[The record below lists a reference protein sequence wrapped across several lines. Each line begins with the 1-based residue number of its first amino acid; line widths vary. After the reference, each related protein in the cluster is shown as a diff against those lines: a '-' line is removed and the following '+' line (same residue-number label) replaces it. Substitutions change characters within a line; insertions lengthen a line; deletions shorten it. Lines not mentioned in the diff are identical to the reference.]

1 VLVAEFNILVQVGV
15 ATANVTNVALEVLN
29 IDGVEA
35 DDGCEEAHIELGQLV
50 TEVEGTTRLSKFF
63 LCTIER
69 FEQSGDVLLVSF
81 LCAA

>member
-1 VLVAEFNILVQVGV
+1 
-15 ATANVTNVALEVLN
+15 VLN

-50 TEVEGTTRLSKFF
+50 TEVEGTTRLGKFL

-69 FEQSGDVLLVSF
+69 FEQNVDVLLVSF
-81 LCAA
+81 LCAD